1 MLTSSRSTC
10 VGGDA
15 VLQRPNDNVLMYL
28 NRASRARERAQHT
41 ANTSERVFHERMET
55 SWMNLAASTA
65 FVERVDL
72 FLHKGEVLPYAVCQC
87 VGLMRITTVETSVE
101 EDVFTFECRRCG
113 ATDSR
118 AVQK

>member
-1 MLTSSRSTC
+1 
-10 VGGDA
+10 
-15 VLQRPNDNVLMYL
+15 MYL

-41 ANTSERVFHERMET
+41 KNAAERTFHEGMET

-72 FLHKGEVLPYAVCQC
+72 FLHTVEGEVLPYAACSEC
-87 VGLMRITTVETSVE
+87 VGLMRITTIESDVH

-113 ATDSR
+113 ATGTR
-118 AVQK
+118 TAEK